1 MGIILCCIIM
11 GYRSGFVRTCIRAAS
26 YVVSIIVSLTLYP
39 ILSNALMD
47 TVLYDFVFDTV
58 VKNIVGNGEASVDSF
73 AGYMEQTA
81 NVMAAG
87 AAETI
92 TTLIINI
99 IAFIVVV
106 IFSKLLM
113 VILANVLD
121 LFTRIQVIIQINR
134 LGGLVVGFAI
144 GVVCVYLILAVILA
158 CTPMLVDTLV
168 LEQIENSVLAL
179 WMYENNVLVSLMGT
193 LIG

>member
-1 MGIILCCIIM
+1 
-11 GYRSGFVRTCIRAAS
+11 
-26 YVVSIIVSLTLYP
+26 
-39 ILSNALMD
+39 
-47 TVLYDFVFDTV
+47 
-58 VKNIVGNGEASVDSF
+58 
-73 AGYMEQTA
+73 
-81 NVMAAG
+81 
-87 AAETI
+87 
-92 TTLIINI
+92 
-99 IAFIVVV
+99 
-106 IFSKLLM
+106 M

-121 LFTRIQVIIQINR
+121 LFTRIQVIRQINR